1 MCDKDVSLN
10 FLELDV
16 KSKIDLPQLE
26 PKASKAKVQSKFN
39 LNFSP
44 QKKKRHTLGPKRAS
58 NKTLLKEQG
67 EWI

>member
-26 PKASKAKVQSKFN
+26 PKVSKAKVQSKFN

-44 QKKKRHTLGPKRAS
+44 QKKKKRHALCPKRAS
-58 NKTLLKEQG
+58 IKILLIEQG
-67 EWI
+67 M

>member
-26 PKASKAKVQSKFN
+26 PKVSKAKVQSKFN

-44 QKKKRHTLGPKRAS
+44 
-58 NKTLLKEQG
+58 
-67 EWI
+67 